1 MLEIHAIFPEKN
13 DAQKANDQMCE
24 LFKGMHAFINSD
36 IIVTPIVEECVDGRK
51 VWAFDICF
59 ADPEV
64 DRSVSVMGGELL
76 LTNASNNVWAFSK
89 MVVTKN
95 NTE

>member
-13 DAQKANDQMCE
+13 DAQKANNQMCE
-24 LFKGMHAFINSD
+24 LFKGMRAFINSD
-36 IIVTPIVEECVDGRK
+36 IIVTPIAGEFVDGRK

-59 ADPEV
+59 VDPEV
-64 DRSVSVMGGELL
+64 DRRVSIMGGELL

-95 NTE
+95 NTK